1 MQNGAN
7 VNGQKDSFNATLQAA
22 TDMRHPAMVRMFL
35 EEGAIVDTKVEQD
48 FSNPAGAGLV
58 AALLER
64 GSQEKALG
72 WDRFNEGMDIF
83 RSMMSN
89 SIAKR
94 EQRDS

>member
-7 VNGQKDSFNATLQAA
+7 VNAQGGSFNAALPAA
-22 TDMRHPAMVRMFL
+22 TDMRHPAIVRMLL

-48 FSNPAGAGLV
+48 FSSPAGAGPV

-64 GSQEKALG
+64 GSQEKALD
-72 WDRFNEGMDIF
+72 WDRFNEGMDIS

-89 SIAKR
+89 SITER